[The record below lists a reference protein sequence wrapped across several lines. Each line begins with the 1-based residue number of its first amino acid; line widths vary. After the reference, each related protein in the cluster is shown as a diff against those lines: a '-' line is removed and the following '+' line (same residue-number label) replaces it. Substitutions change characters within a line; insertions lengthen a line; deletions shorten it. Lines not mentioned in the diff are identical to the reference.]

1 MKLNKKIEQQRKKL
15 RLSRR
20 EISEELKI
28 PESKFTNWE
37 QNKSTPKLKD
47 VVMLADYFGIT
58 TDELLGRKIWHTNTP
73 KKDGAYLVEFK
84 KVDPYTKGLE
94 KRFDVIAFVNGVW
107 IGRDVK
113 RWRKF

>member
-28 PESKFTNWE
+28 KEATYCNWE
-37 QNKSTPKLKD
+37 QSKSKPSYDQLI
-47 VVMLADYFGIT
+47 MLADYFSIT

-73 KKDGAYLVEFK
+73 KKDGGYLVEFK

-107 IGRDVK
+107 IGREPK
-113 RWRKF
+113 RWREI